1 MGFKQFWVTEQ
12 KWQKLF
18 GRFSEH
24 ENSMAH
30 KTYSLWHE
38 LRGRLEIGIQIAVMS
53 YKRIMIHT
61 EKQLN
66 ILTTIIDVIFFDNKG
81 LAYQILSW

>member
-1 MGFKQFWVTEQ
+1 MKIAWHT
-12 KWQKLF
+12 
-18 GRFSEH
+18 
-24 ENSMAH
+24 

-38 LRGRLEIGIQIAVMS
+38 LKRRLEIGIQIAVMS

-66 ILTTIIDVIFFDNKG
+66 ILTTIIDVIFLGNKG